1 MQDWIKEEEFALV
14 LQISFRQSFFIQLK
28 NMHPEIANSKLIE

>member
-1 MQDWIKEEEFALV
+1 MLVKEKFALV

-28 NMHPEIANSKLIE
+28 NTHPEIAKGKVIE

>member
-1 MQDWIKEEEFALV
+1 MLAKEKFALV

-28 NMHPEIANSKLIE
+28 NTHPEIAKGKVIE